1 MKITRDLLV
10 AATKVETSLNK
21 LLEKFD
27 PSQPRDDDGRFTTGG
42 GSGSSGGGSS
52 SGSDYESYNDKIE
65 GTQKEADRE
74 VKRCDKAVN
83 KCREALETF
92 KAKVAA
98 DVAGKKAAVKYF
110 EKRLDDNRA
119 KQSSLMNELS
129 ESKKRMA
136 ALKAQLKEVQAR
148 QSSRRRKSAND
159 QSSQELLQSIDGELK
174 VVADA
179 AKTLKAI
186 TADLTELLNEI
197 IKKNA

>member
-148 QSSRRRKSAND
+148 QSSRRRKSSDD
-159 QSSQELLQSIDGELK
+159 QSTQELLESIDGELK